1 MALHRPPHLTCPG
14 ITCVFFFLSY
24 IILLKSKHGYLR
36 KTPEMGLEDGVYSAF
51 LEANEIDL
59 LSMEVLLSVNEE

>member
-1 MALHRPPHLTCPG
+1 MC
-14 ITCVFFFLSY
+14 IFFLSY

-36 KTPEMGLEDGVYSAF
+36 KTPEMGLEDCVYSAF

>member
-1 MALHRPPHLTCPG
+1 MC
-14 ITCVFFFLSY
+14 IFFFLSY